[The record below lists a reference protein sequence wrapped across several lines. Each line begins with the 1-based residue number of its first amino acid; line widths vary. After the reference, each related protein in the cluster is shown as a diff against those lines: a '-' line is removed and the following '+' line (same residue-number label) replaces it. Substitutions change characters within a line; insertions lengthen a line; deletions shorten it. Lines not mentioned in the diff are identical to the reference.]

1 MHKTKKFL
9 IKDLEEHGCQMS
21 WDLEADAR
29 FAHAVGDFQ
38 SEQYVIKAIEDGQ
51 TAFPKDAGLLSTG
64 ISRRRIRVL
73 NALVNMKLVTSYWL
87 GTSKS
92 GSKNYGTNRVRV
104 YQLATTETKCTD
116 ISKVKQETPLS
127 TKIGYTSS
135 ISKRVLLKRRP
146 K

>member
-29 FAHAVGDFQ
+29 FAHFIGDLYA
-38 SEQYVIKAIEDGQ
+38 EQVIVKAIERSK
-51 TAFPKDAGLLSTG
+51 TAFPKHVELLSMKITG
-64 ISRRRIRVL
+64 RRLRAL
-73 NALVNMKLVTSYWL
+73 NGLVKKGLVISYWE
-87 GTSKS
+87 GTSI
-92 GSKNYGTNRVRV
+92 GGMKNFGTCRIKV
-104 YQLATTETKCTD
+104 YKLSTAD
-116 ISKVKQETPLS
+116 KVKVEAPLS

-135 ISKRVLLKRRP
+135 INKRVLLKRRP